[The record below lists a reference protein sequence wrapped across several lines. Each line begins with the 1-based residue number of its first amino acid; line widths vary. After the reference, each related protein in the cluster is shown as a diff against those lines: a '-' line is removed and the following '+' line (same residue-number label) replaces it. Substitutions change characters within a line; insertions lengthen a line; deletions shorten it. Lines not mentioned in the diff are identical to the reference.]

1 MSEIQDEIVARF
13 DSYTKSAFGYCM
25 YHLRKKARKMEEKEM
40 LVDDLEVLHFAVEDN
55 DTFAENYIQVL
66 DFDLMIKNDL
76 LYEALRSLEKAQ
88 RDIIYLSVC
97 EHWSDRRIGL
107 KMNMSR
113 SKVQRIKTKVT
124 NELKKIMIG
133 DVDNEK

>member
-25 YHLRKKARKMEEKEM
+25 YHLRKEARRQEEKEM
-40 LVDDLEVLHFAVEDN
+40 LVDDLEVLHFSVED
-55 DTFAENYIQVL
+55 DYAFAENHVQIL
-66 DFDLMIKNDL
+66 DFDLMIKDDL
-76 LYEALRSLEKAQ
+76 LYEALRSLGKAQ

-97 EHWSDRRIGL
+97 ERWSDRKIGF

-113 SKVQRIKTKVT
+113 SKVQRIKTRVT

-133 DVDNEK
+133 DVDHEK